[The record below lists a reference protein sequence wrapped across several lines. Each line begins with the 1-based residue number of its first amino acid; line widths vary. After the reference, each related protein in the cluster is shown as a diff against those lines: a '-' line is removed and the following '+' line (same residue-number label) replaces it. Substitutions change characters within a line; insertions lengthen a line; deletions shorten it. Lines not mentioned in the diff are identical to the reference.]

1 MELCGG
7 RKISTIKRYQSENV
21 PDLLSDGDLCNSLL
35 NK

>member
-7 RKISTIKRYQSENV
+7 RKISTIKRYQSE